1 MALGTTPM
9 HHALQPS
16 SCRPHRA
23 LLLVALS
30 LAAATPGGAAA
41 QSKVAEVTGKIG
53 TRHHTGAIAFSP
65 DGKTLALAGRGDG
78 SVVELWNLE
87 TGKARVLRSSF
98 NKENTPCTSV
108 IAFSRDGRCLAVEHQ
123 KTGVTVWDLDSGKEQ
138 AHVPMPTPKSFVHD
152 LAFTNG
158 HRTLVAI
165 LTVPSG
171 KEDRVVNDS
180 LEYRCDH
187 TVIRWDVATDRK
199 EGTFVFD
206 PFLMFRA
213 ISPDGRYAVLQHSK
227 GQDIFDLMTDRQV
240 CTIHHVGGFVFSED
254 GSSLVGIYRDHL
266 SVWEIPSGRQ
276 LRRLT
281 FDPPRDGSYTSVG
294 AIALSPDKKLVAV
307 LGFEGKK
314 NLVGLLSS
322 ESGVVLDR
330 FECCPFGMIGR
341 TVVFSPDGRMLATD
355 TYAENSRDQSV
366 DPLLKLW
373 RLPASW

>member
-1 MALGTTPM
+1 MHNALP
-9 HHALQPS
+9 PS
-16 SCRPHRA
+16 SCRLHRA

-30 LAAATPGGAAA
+30 FAAAMPRCAEA
-41 QSKVAEVTGKIG
+41 QSKVAEVTSTIG
-53 TRHHTGAIAFSP
+53 TRHPSGAMAFSP
-65 DGKTLALAGRGDG
+65 DGKTLALAGAGDG

-87 TGKARVLRSSF
+87 TGKARILRSSF
-98 NKENTPCTSV
+98 NKENTPCTDA

-123 KTGVTVWDLDSGKEQ
+123 EPGITVWDLDSGKEQ
-138 AHVPMPTPKSFVHD
+138 AHVPMPTPKSYVKGM
-152 LAFTNG
+152 AFADG

-171 KEDRVVNDS
+171 KEHRVVNDL
-180 LEYRCDH
+180 LESREDH
-187 TVIRWDVATDRK
+187 TVIRWDVAMDK
-199 EGTFVFD
+199 NVGTFVFD

-213 ISPDGRYAVLQHSK
+213 ISPDGRYAVLQHAK

-281 FDPPRDGSYTSVG
+281 FDPPRDGSYTSMG
-294 AIALSPDKKLVAV
+294 AIALSPDKKSVAV

-322 ESGVVLDR
+322 ESGLLLDR

-341 TVVFSPDGRMLATD
+341 AVVFSPDGRMLATD
-355 TYAENSRDQSV
+355 TYAMNSRDLSV

-373 RLPASW
+373 RLPVTW